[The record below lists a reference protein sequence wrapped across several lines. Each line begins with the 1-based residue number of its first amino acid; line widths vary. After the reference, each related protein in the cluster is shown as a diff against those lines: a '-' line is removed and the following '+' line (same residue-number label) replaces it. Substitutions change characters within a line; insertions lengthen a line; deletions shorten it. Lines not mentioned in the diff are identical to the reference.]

1 MNAFRERARF
11 SLNHSRVSVL
21 GTLLPSKCSAGF
33 YASPLRCVSFF
44 CHPDR
49 SDGVFPRGAGAGPW
63 QHQPP
68 HPVRLDAVG
77 LGWGGR
83 GAAASVG
90 EGETAA
96 GKGERVLAFTGH
108 GGSIAKVKGIA
119 K

>member
-1 MNAFRERARF
+1 M
-11 SLNHSRVSVL
+11 
-21 GTLLPSKCSAGF
+21 G
-33 YASPLRCVSFF
+33 
-44 CHPDR
+44 
-49 SDGVFPRGAGAGPW
+49 
-63 QHQPP
+63 
-68 HPVRLDAVG
+68 G
-77 LGWGGR
+77 L